1 MARDLHADMKIAKNL
16 IASDKAWIVLFEIS
30 VSDIEIFRLTNNEE
44 AVTFNSL
51 VYSPFPIMME
61 TMEESGQG
69 DLPYINVT
77 VSNVERVLNNYM
89 EQRNGLLDQKV
100 KMQLVNEAN
109 LINDAASITINLVI
123 RETTVTENAITF
135 RLSHHPFFEI
145 DMPHQRFYRGRC
157 RWAFKSTQCGWTAL
171 ATDSDT
177 CDKTLD
183 GANGCQAHGDT
194 TTADGGTASHP
205 ARFGGFPGIPRRR
218 I

>member
-157 RWAFKSTQCGWTAL
+157 RWAFKSTQCGWTGL

>member
-1 MARDLHADMKIAKNL
+1 MARDLHADMKAAKNL
-16 IASDKAWIVLFEIS
+16 IASDNAWIMLFEIA
-30 VSDIEIFRLTNNEE
+30 VSDVEVLRLTNNEE

-77 VSNVERVLNNYM
+77 VSNVEQVLNEYL
-89 EQRNGLLDQKV
+89 ERQNGLLDQAVTMK
-100 KMQLVNEAN
+100 LINEAN
-109 LINDAASITINLVI
+109 LADDAASITINLVI
-123 RETTVTENAITF
+123 RETTVTETAVTF

-145 DMPHQRFYRGRC
+145 DMPHQRYYRGRC
-157 RWAFKSTQCGWTAL
+157 RWAFKSTQCGWSQLT
-171 ATDSDT
+171 TDSDT

-183 GANGCQAHGDT
+183 GSNGCQAHGDI
-194 TTADGGTASHP
+194 TTADGGTANHP

>member
-109 LINDAASITINLVI
+109 LINDAASIT
-123 RETTVTENAITF
+123 F